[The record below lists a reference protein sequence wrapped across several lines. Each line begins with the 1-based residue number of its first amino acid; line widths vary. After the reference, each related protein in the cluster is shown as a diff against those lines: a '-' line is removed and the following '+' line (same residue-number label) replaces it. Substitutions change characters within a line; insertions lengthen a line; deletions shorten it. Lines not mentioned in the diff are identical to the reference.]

1 MMREDRKIELEEKLV
16 ARREGMG
23 QRPPLK
29 RGQEKPEKSWFWKL
43 SLAFLGLSI
52 LIWAWAKLT
61 NPVDFPIRNVK
72 IEGNYSKVD
81 RTAIREAILAYT
93 QDGFW
98 RADVSGLQDRLSQL
112 SWVYSAKVQRVW
124 PDGLAVILAEQQPVA
139 SYGNGLLVNEQG
151 DLFKATAATIPQGLP
166 VFAGPDG
173 QQKLMLAQYQQMSVI
188 LKPLGL
194 KIAELDMDLR
204 QSWQL
209 KLSNDITLFLGRDD
223 PLIRVQRFA
232 ASYSQIIASRAA
244 SIQTVDLRYTNGM
257 AVVFKNQSTAI

>member
-1 MMREDRKIELEEKLV
+1 MMQEDRKAESEEKIV
-16 ARREGMG
+16 ARREGIAE
-23 QRPPLK
+23 RAK
-29 RGQEKPEKSWFWKL
+29 ARRVEAKPEKGWFWKI

-112 SWVYSAKVQRVW
+112 SWVYNAKVQRIW
-124 PDGLAVILAEQQPVA
+124 PDGLAVILTEQQPVA
-139 SYGNGLLVNEQG
+139 SYGNGMLVNDQG

-166 VFAGPDG
+166 IFASPEG

-194 KIAELDMDLR
+194 KIAELDMDAR

-209 KLSNDITLFLGRDD
+209 KLSNEITLFLGRDD

-244 SIQTVDLRYTNGM
+244 PIQTVDLRYTNGM